1 MSGAL
6 SGTAAMD
13 SVAAKAGRVLGAFS
27 ILIGASLALDAQA
40 WRVGGLLA
48 AAGASSM
55 LWGLLAAATRRRVPE
70 SESPHEDPVG
80 GERP

>member
-1 MSGAL
+1 MG
-6 SGTAAMD
+6 
-13 SVAAKAGRVLGAFS
+13 SVAAKAKRVLGAFA

-48 AAGASSM
+48 AAGAASM
-55 LWGLLAAATRRRVPE
+55 LWGFLTAATDRRAPK
-70 SESPHEDPVG
+70 SESSRGDPVG